1 MTGVVDDCSPD
12 EELLV
17 EVEVEDED
25 ELVVEDEVVVEVL
38 AVAVLELPGMV

>member
-1 MTGVVDDCSPD
+1 LVTGVVDDCSPD

-17 EVEVEDED
+17 EVEDED
-25 ELVVEDEVVVEVL
+25 ELVEEDEVVVEVL